1 MHLQWCPELLIQSL
15 VEGGGE
21 RRVKRNADTYL
32 ISHTVLGPPSKH
44 LVVVQVAIKGVGLS
58 PLHRLIQLLI
68 QEYISSHI
76 EKRLRKWH

>member
-1 MHLQWCPELLIQSL
+1 

-21 RRVKRNADTYL
+21 GKVKRDTDTYL

-44 LVVVQVAIKGVGLS
+44 LVVVQVAVKGVGLS

-68 QEYISSHI
+68 QEYKSSHT
-76 EKRLRKWH
+76 EKE